1 LRPKRFPRRRFD
13 LGAALRQFLVSP
25 ISALKPGVKLQWV
38 KGRTPAGRDW
48 WTLKSSKP
56 SIAAPVYPSPV
67 VTTPTA
73 TAILETEWSERF
85 YQTTKGRWRKRTKH
99 GIEGSMSWVQEML
112 VRSVAQ
118 KNPNVLPTPEAC
130 EEMMGFP
137 AGWTDL
143 SVPNEKLAMVPKTAK
158 QVWSEST

>member
-1 LRPKRFPRRRFD
+1 
-13 LGAALRQFLVSP
+13 LRQFLVSP
-25 ISALKPGVKLQWV
+25 ISALNPGVKLQWV

-85 YQTTKGRWRKRTKH
+85 YQTAKGRWRKRTKN
-99 GIEGSMSWVQEML
+99 GIEGSMSWAQEML

-118 KNPNVLPTPEAC
+118 KNPRMLPTPEAC
-130 EEMMGFP
+130 EQMMGFP
-137 AGWTDL
+137 AGWTDPR
-143 SVPNEKLAMVPKTAK
+143 VPNEKLGMVPKTTK
-158 QVWSEST
+158 QVGERINVISRLKPGI